1 MNKNSITETFVTS
14 VEIFSSVQPME
25 IFILDTILYFIKK
38 NINVAQCV
46 YICNME
52 SNEYVIFIHVCV
64 YV

>member
-1 MNKNSITETFVTS
+1 MNKNSIIETFVTS

-52 SNEYVIFIHVCV
+52 SKQYVIFIHVCV